1 MSDYERLGHY
11 GFLLRTAMI
20 LSSMMF
26 FLAIFILITGYLQ
39 GAKQDEFTLYG
50 GFFFTLLGCSGVY
63 LFYKVYGYHQETV
76 NENIKKEK

>member
-26 FLAIFILITGYLQ
+26 FLAIFVLMAGYLQ
-39 GAKQDEFTLYG
+39 DAKQDEFTLYG
-50 GFFFTLLGCSGVY
+50 SVFFTLFGFAGVY

-76 NENIKKEK
+76 NENIKEEK

>member
-26 FLAIFILITGYLQ
+26 FLAIFVLMTGYLNDD
-39 GAKQDEFTLYG
+39 KQDEFILYG
-50 GFFFTLLGCSGVY
+50 SVFFILLAFSGVY
-63 LFYKVYGYHQETV
+63 LFYKVYGYHQETAH
-76 NENIKKEK
+76 ENIKEK